1 MTEAESTPH
10 TMYVCM
16 VFETRCILGRVSHF
30 NAKRVEQT
38 LLAQHFRAPGGERLE
53 RWQSGTRAELLATFP
68 ELLTEQV
75 FDEADATYRI
85 NPKHQVEFDREDD

>member
-10 TMYVCM
+10 TLYVCM
-16 VFETRCILGRVSHF
+16 VFETRVILGRVSHF

-38 LLAQHFRAPGGERLE
+38 LLARHFRAPGGEQLE

-68 ELLTEQV
+68 ELLNAQV
-75 FDEADATYRI
+75 FDDADRDYSA
-85 NPKHQVEFDREDD
+85 NPKHQVEFDREDL